1 MQRYPAAVEVHMRAF
16 YQTLPEKQRRRYAAV
31 EACKLGHGGIAYV
44 SRVLGCSEPTIQRGM
59 AELEALPE
67 DDAPGRE
74 RRTGGGRKPFD
85 QTHLD
90 IDRQFLE
97 VLRDHTAGDPMD
109 ETVCWTDLTQQ
120 QIREHLDRQHG
131 TKVSRDVVRALLR
144 RHHYRKR
151 QAEKTQTMKQVEG
164 RNQQFENLA
173 RLRADYEARGLPVI
187 SIDTKKKELVGPFWR
202 PGTTYARTAQRAYD
216 HDFPSFAEGRVVPHS
231 IYDVARGTAFINLGT
246 SRDTSEF
253 ECDSLRV
260 WWREQG
266 RAAWPEAEEVL
277 ILCDGGGS
285 HNSRHHIFKHDL
297 QALSDELGLRL
308 RIAHYPPYC
317 SKYNPIEHRVFPHVT
332 RACQGVLFQS
342 VALVKQLME
351 TTTTRTGLRVSVRIL
366 DKVYETGRKVASDF
380 KQTMRIAFDV
390 HLPCWNYV
398 AIPAQV

>member
-1 MQRYPAAVEVHMRAF
+1 MQRYSAAAEAQMRAF

-44 SRVLGCSEPTIQRGM
+44 SRVLGCSEPTIQRGK

-67 DDAPGRE
+67 DDASGRE

-85 QTHLD
+85 QTHPD

-109 ETVCWTDLTQQ
+109 ETVRWTDLTQQ
-120 QIREHLDRQHG
+120 QIREHLDAQHG
-131 TKVSRDVVRALLR
+131 TTVSRDVVRALLK

-151 QAEKTQTMKQVEG
+151 QAEKTQTMKRVED
-164 RNQQFENLA
+164 RNEQFENIA
-173 RLRADYEARGLPVI
+173 RLRADYEARGMPVI
-187 SIDTKKKELVGPFWR
+187 SIDTKKKELIGPFWR
-202 PGTTYARTAQRAYD
+202 AGTTYAQIPPRAYD
-216 HDFPSFAEGRVVPHS
+216 HDFPSFADGHVVPHS
-231 IYDVARGTAFINLGT
+231 IYDLTQGTAFINLGT

-260 WWREQG
+260 WWHEQG
-266 RAAWPEAEEVL
+266 RAAWPEAQEVL

-317 SKYNPIEHRVFPHVT
+317 SKYNPIEHRIFPHVT
-332 RACQGVLFQS
+332 RACQGVLFNS
-342 VALVKQLME
+342 IGLVKQLME

-366 DKVYETGRKVASDF
+366 DKVYATGRKVASDF
-380 KQTMRIAFDV
+380 KQTMRIAFDAY
-390 HLPCWNYV
+390 LPRWNYV
-398 AIPAQV
+398 ALPAGA